1 MKQKLH
7 KILFG
12 LLILVLVL
20 LGLISHEDLEGLN
33 ITQAEKEV
41 LVEGSEDDL
50 LKVHFLDVGQGD
62 SIYIRTPNE
71 QDILI
76 DGGPS
81 KDVLAELGKV
91 MPFWDR
97 DIDVMIL
104 THPHSDHVT
113 GLVEVLKRFDV
124 KTIYYTGATH
134 TAPDYLAWLQ
144 EIKDQ
149 DLNLKIVQNFFEI
162 DFGNDV
168 VLQFLYPQTNINETL
183 YSDLNNTSIVNRLVY
198 GDTEFLFTGDAE
210 EKVEQNLLDSKIKI
224 YADVLKAGHHAS
236 TTSSSEEFLQA
247 VDPQVVVIQSGEGN
261 QFGHPHLRT
270 LNKFE
275 RYNVDVLRT
284 DLLGQ
289 ISIYSNGED
298 LFY

>member
-1 MKQKLH
+1 M
-7 KILFG
+7 
-12 LLILVLVL
+12 
-20 LGLISHEDLEGLN
+20 
-33 ITQAEKEV
+33 
-41 LVEGSEDDL
+41 
-50 LKVHFLDVGQGD
+50 
-62 SIYIRTPNE
+62 
-71 QDILI
+71 
-76 DGGPS
+76 
-81 KDVLAELGKV
+81 
-91 MPFWDR
+91 
-97 DIDVMIL
+97 
-104 THPHSDHVT
+104 
-113 GLVEVLKRFDV
+113 
-124 KTIYYTGATH
+124 
-134 TAPDYLAWLQ
+134 Q